1 MWACGHSALYF
12 LDNLNHFI
20 KKKNLNKNLACIRKR
35 IKEHVSSP
43 NKRAKLQEEI
53 AMSPTHQLSAHP
65 ASSLLKWN
73 FPFHYSNILKHI
85 LGKRDA

>member
-1 MWACGHSALYF
+1 MLKSHFYELRRIRRPKLKLFSILF
-12 LDNLNHFI
+12 LHKISHL
-20 KKKNLNKNLACIRKR
+20 LP
-35 IKEHVSSP
+35 SYTW
-43 NKRAKLQEEI
+43 AKLQEEI